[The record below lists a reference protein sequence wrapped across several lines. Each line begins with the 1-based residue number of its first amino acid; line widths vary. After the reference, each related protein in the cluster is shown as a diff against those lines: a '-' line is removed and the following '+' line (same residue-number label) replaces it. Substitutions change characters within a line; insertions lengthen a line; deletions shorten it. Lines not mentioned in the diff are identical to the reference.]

1 MVTLSSQDSGKREA
15 AEQQQVRRQHL
26 GEGWEG
32 GRELA
37 DTSAKMAS
45 FDRAPVCPS
54 MTSRT
59 SESLKGMG
67 EAVGGEL
74 A

>member
-15 AEQQQVRRQHL
+15 AEQVRRHHLL

-32 GRELA
+32 GREPA

-45 FDRAPVCPS
+45 F
-54 MTSRT
+54 
-59 SESLKGMG
+59 
-67 EAVGGEL
+67 
-74 A
+74 

>member
-15 AEQQQVRRQHL
+15 AEQQQVRGQHLL

-32 GRELA
+32 GREPA

-45 FDRAPVCPS
+45 F
-54 MTSRT
+54 
-59 SESLKGMG
+59 
-67 EAVGGEL
+67 
-74 A
+74 